1 MNLSETNNKLYGV
14 ADGISYGQNARVDE
28 LNGRSLARFNTD
40 IPLRPNIEFRS
51 VPTKYARFP
60 LIDRRTE
67 AKVPI
72 KQYPVYSTETSFSPM
87 QSRGPVDG
95 FDVASESVLRNQY
108 FALQRAPQ
116 AEYIPDSTSDL
127 YKTTVPNSSNPVDQ
141 PFPGLFD
148 RYSLNTIAPI
158 RNMDPKVGAD
168 TFLNNTR
175 TQLRGGALSV

>member
-1 MNLSETNNKLYGV
+1 MNLSDINNKLYGV
-14 ADGISYGQNARVDE
+14 AEGISYGQNARVDE
-28 LNGRSLARFNTD
+28 LNDRSLARFNTD
-40 IPLRPNIEFRS
+40 IPLRPNIEFRG

-60 LIDRRTE
+60 LIDRRAET
-67 AKVPI
+67 KIPI
-72 KQYPVYSTETSFSPM
+72 QQYPVYSAETSFAPI
-87 QSRGPVDG
+87 QSRGPIDG

-116 AEYIPDSTSDL
+116 AAYIPDSASDL
-127 YKTTVPNSSNPVDQ
+127 YKITMQQSSNPINQ

-175 TQLRGGALSV
+175 TQLRGGVLSV